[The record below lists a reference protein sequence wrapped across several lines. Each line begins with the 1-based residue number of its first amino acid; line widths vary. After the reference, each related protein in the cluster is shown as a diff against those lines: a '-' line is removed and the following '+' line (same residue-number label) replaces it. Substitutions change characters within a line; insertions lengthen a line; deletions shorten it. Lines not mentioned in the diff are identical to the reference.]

1 MGKLHCILGGPRIMR
16 KRAYNPLVV
25 PNYDMVSASRYL
37 HIPTTTLHFWTS
49 GNDPIVQLQKYGRF
63 PLLSFKNLVEC
74 YVVQGIRTIHG
85 VHVARVRAASAWM
98 RKHLASNTPLA
109 DYDLTTDGSHL
120 YLRIDENLINISM
133 RGKQGQTENAE
144 IFQAH
149 LERIERD
156 ASGVAMRLVPYKRR
170 SDMMAPVEASKG
182 LLIDPYVSFG
192 RPILRESGIP
202 TAALAGRYRAGD
214 SISVLARSYGRKE
227 SEIREAVE
235 WEIGKA
241 A

>member
-1 MGKLHCILGGPRIMR
+1 MR
-16 KRAYNPLVV
+16 KQTYNPLVV
-25 PNYDMVSASRYL
+25 PNYDLVSASRYL
-37 HIPTTTLHFWTS
+37 HIPSTTLHFWTS
-49 GNDPIVQLQKYGRF
+49 GKDPIVQLQKYGRF

-85 VHVARVRAASAWM
+85 VHVGRVRAASAWL
-98 RKHLASNTPLA
+98 RKHLASPTPLA

-120 YLRIDENLINISM
+120 YLHMDCNLINLSM
-133 RGKQGQTENAE
+133 RGKQGQTVNAQL
-144 IFQAH
+144 FQAH
-149 LERIERD
+149 LERVERD
-156 ASGVAMRLVPYKRR
+156 ENGVALRLIPYKRKG
-170 SDMMAPVEASKG
+170 DMMAPSEASRG

-214 SISVLARSYGRKE
+214 SIPVLARSYGREE

-235 WEIGKA
+235 WETGKA